1 MGEGKFHYPCLSAS
15 STSFGPLFWHL
26 KTSSSDGWGLL
37 PREPWHLPIPSQYV
51 FDQNNFEGMYRTN
64 PQFFTIRV
72 GGQRSKIHRSIALPS
87 PELSHWVSREQQ
99 TAMKPCP
106 WSPVNLME
114 LGQGHNYARPWW
126 WWHLSFKDLGW
137 LLGCLQLAVGTNTPS
152 AFITKLETQSFG
164 HFITFIKVFFC
175 FLFFQSLETFPNSV
189 EFLLASFILPC
200 VF

>member
-1 MGEGKFHYPCLSAS
+1 M
-15 STSFGPLFWHL
+15 
-26 KTSSSDGWGLL
+26 LL
-37 PREPWHLPIPSQYV
+37 PHLLVPYFGTWKLLPLTVGDFFPESHDTCPFLVNTSLIKTT
-51 FDQNNFEGMYRTN
+51 MYRTN
-64 PQFFTIRV
+64 PQFFRIRV

-137 LLGCLQLAVGTNTPS
+137 LLGCLQLAVGNNTPS

-175 FLFFQSLETFPNSV
+175 FLFFFNLWKLSQTLLSS
-189 EFLLASFILPC
+189 FLLASSCPVYFSS
-200 VF
+200 